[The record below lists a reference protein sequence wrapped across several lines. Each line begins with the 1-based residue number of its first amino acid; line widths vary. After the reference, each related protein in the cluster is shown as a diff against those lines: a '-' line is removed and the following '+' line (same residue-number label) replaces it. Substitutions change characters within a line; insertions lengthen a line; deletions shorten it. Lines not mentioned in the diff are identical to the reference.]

1 MQTGMNAALWGVGW
15 VVGPLAAGHILEA
28 TGGDYTILMVVTV
41 VLYVAAAVLS
51 WLLLTPVERR
61 LAQAKPQESAS
72 EV

>member
-1 MQTGMNAALWGVGW
+1 
-15 VVGPLAAGHILEA
+15 LAAGHILEA
-28 TGGDYTILMVVTV
+28 TKGDYTTLMVATV

-61 LAQAKPQESAS
+61 LAQAGPEESAS